1 MRLAEICSVCH
12 SMFRTF
18 SLGVLAVLF
27 ATSLACS
34 GERKKL
40 QQPVVPAS
48 KLECHLAHC
57 LSLSTTVLVSDACF
71 RTCTAHCGGQFGIC
85 IGGGWL
91 NDCRP
96 QGDRCDL
103 SCLKHCRAY
112 GGPLLDLTD

>member
-1 MRLAEICSVCH
+1 VIRII
-12 SMFRTF
+12 F
-18 SLGVLAVLF
+18 LGVVAAVA
-27 ATSLACS
+27 ATAVANG

-40 QQPVVPAS
+40 QQPLVPAS
-48 KLECHLAHC
+48 KLECHVAHC

-71 RTCTAHCGGQFGIC
+71 RTCAAHCGGQFQVC

-103 SCLKHCRAY
+103 SCLKRCRAY